1 MRPKLSIIPLLFLPS
16 VWSMG
21 KMALHLLYKHKIGYY
36 NKIKEKK
43 CCKSQLLL
51 RFIVS
56 LERKGFPKKE
66 SDRINT
72 QDALLITS
80 NCFLTEVTLTYVV
93 FTERVKYNVTKV

>member
-1 MRPKLSIIPLLFLPS
+1 MRPKSSIIPLLFLPS

-43 CCKSQLLL
+43 CHKSRLLL

-56 LERKGFPKKE
+56 LEREGFPKKE

-72 QDALLITS
+72 
-80 NCFLTEVTLTYVV
+80 
-93 FTERVKYNVTKV
+93 